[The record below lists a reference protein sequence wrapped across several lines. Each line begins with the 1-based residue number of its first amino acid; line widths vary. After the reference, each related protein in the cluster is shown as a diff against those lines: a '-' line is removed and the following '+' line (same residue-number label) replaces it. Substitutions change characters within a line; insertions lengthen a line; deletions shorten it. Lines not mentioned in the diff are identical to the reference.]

1 MIAIIKGIIA
11 GVCIPLLLF
20 GFGVIFGW
28 GFWHSM
34 PKDVAVLRSTKRI
47 RVEITPKER
56 RE

>member
-28 GFWHSM
+28 GFWHST